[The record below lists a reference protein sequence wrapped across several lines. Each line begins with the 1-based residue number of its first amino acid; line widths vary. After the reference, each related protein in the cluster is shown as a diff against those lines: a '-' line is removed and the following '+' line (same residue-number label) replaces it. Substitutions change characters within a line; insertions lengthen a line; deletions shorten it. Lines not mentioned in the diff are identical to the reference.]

1 MSNEDNYIARRDFLK
16 LAGVGGAGL
25 LIGSTGVGG
34 TLLASQYFAKDK
46 TNVKN
51 KVNFYGKYQSGITTE
66 VQKHVY
72 FVVLTINKMS
82 VSEVKEMFK
91 IWTNYSVHL
100 MNGEFVKELGKN
112 KMLPSPDT
120 GETIGLDANRLS
132 LTFGISPS
140 FFEKVGLNK
149 RKPELLKDLP
159 HFPKDQLDKA
169 YTGGDICIQACSD
182 DPQVNF
188 HAIRNLIRVAKGEV
202 SMKWSQTGFNSF
214 KEKDGKIETPRNL
227 FSFKDGTGNPD
238 VHNQSELDKYVFI
251 QEGWAKNGAYLVVRR
266 IQMLLETWDRTALG
280 EQEAT
285 FGRYRHSGAPI
296 GKEHEFD
303 TFDPNIK
310 DKNGD
315 KLIEKESHV
324 SLAKASK
331 TNILRRSYS
340 YSDGIHSQTGTF
352 DAGLLFLSFQK
363 SPEQF
368 IKIQNKMGAVDKLN
382 EYITHR
388 GSGIFLC
395 SPGVREGG
403 YLGETLFNH
412 F

>member
-310 DKNGD
+310 DENGD

-340 YSDGIHSQTGTF
+340 YSDGIHSQKGTF

-395 SPGVREGG
+395 LPGVREGG

>member
-100 MNGEFVKELGKN
+100 MNGDFVKELGKN

-159 HFPKDQLDKA
+159 HFPKDQLDEA

-188 HAIRNLIRVAKGEV
+188 HAIRNLIRIAKGEV

-227 FSFKDGTGNPD
+227 FSFKDGTGNPS
-238 VHNQSELDKYVFI
+238 VHNQSELDKYIFI
-251 QEGWAKNGAYLVVRR
+251 QDGWAKNGAYLVVRR

-296 GKEHEFD
+296 GKENEFD

-310 DKNGD
+310 DKNGNN
-315 KLIEKESHV
+315 LIEKASHV
-324 SLAKASK
+324 SLAKSSK

-395 SPGVREGG
+395 LPGVREGG

>member
-51 KVNFYGKYQSGITTE
+51 KVDFYGKYQSGITTE

-100 MNGEFVKELGKN
+100 MNGDFVKELGKN

-140 FFEKVGLNK
+140 FFEKVGLNN

-227 FSFKDGTGNPD
+227 FSFKDGTGNPA

-251 QEGWAKNGAYLVVRR
+251 QDGWAKNGTYLVVRR

-310 DKNGD
+310 DENGD

-395 SPGVREGG
+395 LPGVREGG

>member
-1 MSNEDNYIARRDFLK
+1 MSNESNHIARRDFLK

-25 LIGSTGVGG
+25 ILGSTGVGG
-34 TLLASQYFAKDK
+34 TFLASQYFAKDK
-46 TNVKN
+46 KNVKN
-51 KVNFYGKYQSGITTE
+51 KVNFYGKYQSGITTQ
-66 VQKHVY
+66 VQKHIY
-72 FVVLTINKMS
+72 FVVLSINKMS

-91 IWTNYSVHL
+91 TWTNYSVHL
-100 MNGEFVKELGKN
+100 MNGEPVQELGKN
-112 KMLPSPDT
+112 KLLPSPDT
-120 GETIGLDANRLS
+120 GETIGLDANRLT

-140 FFEKVGLNK
+140 FFEKVGLTK
-149 RKPELLKDLP
+149 HKPELLEDLP

-202 SMKWSQTGFNSF
+202 SMKWSQSGFNSF
-214 KEKDGKIETPRNL
+214 KDTEGNIETPRNL
-227 FSFKDGTGNPD
+227 FSFKDGTGNPSI
-238 VHNQSELDKYVFI
+238 NKQSELDKFVFI
-251 QEGWAKNGAYLVVRR
+251 QDGWAKNGTYIVARR
-266 IQMLLETWDRTALG
+266 IQMLLETWDRTALE

-296 GKEHEFD
+296 GKEKEYDEFD
-303 TFDPNIK
+303 PDIK
-310 DKNGD
+310 DKNGER
-315 KLIEKESHV
+315 LIEKESHV
-324 SLAKASK
+324 SLAKQSK
-331 TNILRRSYS
+331 TNILRRSFS
-340 YSDGIHSQTGTF
+340 YSDGINPNTGAF

-368 IKIQNKMGAVDKLN
+368 IKIQNKMGAADKLN

-395 SPGVREGG
+395 LPGVQEGE
-403 YLGETLFNH
+403 YLGETLFNRI
-412 F
+412 

>member
-1 MSNEDNYIARRDFLK
+1 MSNQDNHIARRDFLK

-34 TLLASQYFAKDK
+34 TFLASQYFAKDK

-66 VQKHVY
+66 VQKHIY

-82 VSEVKEMFK
+82 TSDAKEMFK
-91 IWTNYSVHL
+91 TWTNYSVHL
-100 MNGEFVKELGKN
+100 MNGDPVKELGKN
-112 KMLPSPDT
+112 KLLPSPDT

-140 FFEKVGLNK
+140 FFDKVGLK
-149 RKPELLKDLP
+149 KHKPDLLKDLP

-214 KEKDGKIETPRNL
+214 KEKEGKIETPRNL
-227 FSFKDGTGNPD
+227 FSFKDGTGNPAT
-238 VHNQSELDKYVFI
+238 NKQSVMDKYVFI
-251 QEGWAKNGAYLVVRR
+251 QDGWAKNGSYLVARR
-266 IQMLLETWDRTALG
+266 IQMLLETWDRTSLG

-285 FGRYRHSGAPI
+285 FGRHRHSGAPI
-296 GKEHEFD
+296 GKENEHDE
-303 TFDPNIK
+303 FDPNIK
-310 DKNGD
+310 GENGER
-315 KLIEKESHV
+315 LIEKESHV
-324 SLAKASK
+324 SLAKQSK
-331 TNILRRSYS
+331 TNILRRSFS
-340 YSDGIHSQTGTF
+340 YSDGINPNTGAF
-352 DAGLLFLSFQK
+352 DAGLLFISFQK

-368 IKIQNKMGAVDKLN
+368 ITIQNKMGASDKLN

-395 SPGVREGG
+395 LPGVQEGG
-403 YLGETLFNH
+403 YLGETLFNRL
-412 F
+412 

>member
-1 MSNEDNYIARRDFLK
+1 MSNNENHIARRDFLK

-34 TLLASQYFAKDK
+34 TFLASQYFTKDK
-46 TNVKN
+46 KGVKN
-51 KVNFYGKYQSGITTE
+51 KINFYGKYQSGITTE
-66 VQKHVY
+66 QQKHIY
-72 FVVLTINKMS
+72 FVVLSINKMS
-82 VSEVKEMFK
+82 VSDVKEMFK
-91 IWTNYSVHL
+91 VWTNYSVHL
-100 MNGEFVKELGKN
+100 MNGEYVKELGKN

-120 GETIGLDANRLS
+120 GEAIGLDASRLS

-140 FFEKVGLNK
+140 FFEKVGLK
-149 RKPELLKDLP
+149 KHKPDLLKDLP
-159 HFPKDQLDKA
+159 HFPKDQIDDN
-169 YTGGDICIQACSD
+169 YSGGDICIQACSD

-202 SMKWSQTGFNSF
+202 SMKWSQAGFNSF
-214 KEKDGKIETPRNL
+214 EEKDGKKETPRNL

-238 VHNQSELDKYVFI
+238 VQNKSDLNEYVFI
-251 QEGWAKNGAYLVVRR
+251 QDGWAKNGSYLVARR

-296 GKEHEFD
+296 GKEKEFD
-303 TFDPNIK
+303 TFDPDIK
-310 DKNGD
+310 DKNGEN
-315 KLIEKESHV
+315 LIEKESHV

-331 TNILRRSYS
+331 TNLLRRSFS
-340 YSDGIHSQTGTF
+340 YSDGINANTGTF

-368 IKIQNKMGAVDKLN
+368 IKIQSKMGAIDKLN

-395 SPGVREGG
+395 LPGVQEGG
-403 YLGETLFNH
+403 YLGETLFNRI
-412 F
+412 